1 VLTCREVSRAVAAD
15 ELERAGLWQ
24 RLGVRLH
31 LLMCRHCR
39 RYAAQLRAIGE
50 TARELFRGETEDRG
64 RIERLRRAVQQARP
78 PGDGDAED

>member
-1 VLTCREVSRAVAAD
+1 MLTCREVSRAVAAD

-50 TARELFRGETEDRG
+50 TTRELFRGETEDRG
-64 RIERLRRAVQQARP
+64 RIERLRQVILQAGP
-78 PGDGDAED
+78 PGDGDAEH

>member
-31 LLMCRHCR
+31 LLMCGHCR

-50 TARELFRGETEDRG
+50 TTRELFRGETEDRG
-64 RIERLRRAVQQARP
+64 RIERLRQVILQAGP
-78 PGDGDAED
+78 PGDGDAEH